1 MEGRGNIFP
10 SRERYLR
17 VASHTTVLYL
27 SARCG
32 GRIPSVLIIA
42 EGKVRNDVHAYL
54 YMHIARAGDGD
65 KSRFRKR
72 FGWRLQLFVA
82 A

>member
-1 MEGRGNIFP
+1 MEERGNIFP
-10 SRERYLR
+10 SRGRCLH
-17 VASHTTVLYL
+17 VPSHTTVLYL
-27 SARCG
+27 FARRG
-32 GRIPSVLIIA
+32 GRISSVLIIVESKA
-42 EGKVRNDVHAYL
+42 RNDVHAYL
-54 YMHIARAGDGD
+54 CMHIGRAGDGD